1 MAERARRREAAA
13 VLRIRGLHVYYG
25 QSHALQGID
34 LDLAHGVVSVVG
46 RNGMGKTTLCNAIMG
61 LVPVARGSIQFEGDE
76 LAGSNPSRIA
86 HHGVGYV
93 PQGRRLWPSLTVD
106 EHLRL
111 CERGARGGWTRE
123 RIYDAFPRLA
133 ERRTSRGGQLSGG
146 EQQMLAIARALLLNP
161 RLLVMDEPTEGLA
174 PVIVQQV
181 EDMLIRIGEEG
192 EVSVLV
198 IEQNIGVATAVSDD
212 VAIMVN
218 GRIHRIMDA
227 AALAADRDL
236 QQRLLGVGRHGEDES
251 GPGGTG
257 DAVGAGGA
265 GRAGRASGAGGGA
278 GVPGASAP
286 ETPALRLVSGH
297 GAGRIWM
304 SNPEPPTR
312 WSKPVPVADYESAAA
327 DLAGSRRLRGAGGL
341 HDADGARYTGG
352 ARDADGVRYTD
363 GARHADGPHP
373 RGVPRAGGV
382 RRAAGGGPLRP
393 LSPEGDP
400 VVLVIGTFDTKGAEL
415 KFVRDRI
422 VEAGQR
428 VKLVDVST
436 SGRPSAADVPP
447 HQIAA
452 CHPKGPNA
460 VFTNDRGTAV
470 REMALALERWMS
482 RQPGVSG
489 VFSAGG
495 SGGASLAAPAM
506 QALPVGVPKIMV
518 TTVASGDVS
527 RYVGASDI
535 MMLYSVTD
543 VQGLN
548 AISRKVLANGAHA
561 LAGMVANRGDE
572 TSARA
577 RARAGARTTARQE
590 RPAIGL
596 TMFGV
601 TTPCVRQVCARLEDR
616 YDCLVF
622 HATGTGG
629 RSMEKLLDSGEL
641 AGVLDV
647 TTTEVCDMMMG
658 GVFPATE
665 DRFGAVIRTRA
676 PYVGACGALD
686 MVNFGP
692 RESVPERYRSRN
704 LHEHNPQVTL
714 MRTTAE
720 ENDRM
725 GRWIGARLNLMD
737 GPVRF
742 LLPEGGVSQLDAPG
756 MAFHDPGAR
765 AALFGALEE
774 TVRQTGTRQLVRL
787 PHHVN
792 DPAFADALATA
803 FETVAGVRA
812 ARARGGR

>member
-13 VLRIRGLHVYYG
+13 LRIRGLHVYYG
-25 QSHALQGID
+25 QSHALQGVD
-34 LDLAHGVVSVVG
+34 LDLPHGVVSVVG

-61 LVPVARGSIQFEGDE
+61 LVPVAHGSIQLEGDE
-76 LAGSNPSRIA
+76 FIGSDPSRIA
-86 HHGVGYV
+86 HYGVGYV
-93 PQGRRLWPSLTVD
+93 PQGRRLWASLTVD

-111 CERGARGGWTRE
+111 CERGARSGWTRE

-133 ERRTSRGGQLSGG
+133 ERRTSQGGQLSGG
-146 EQQMLAIARALLLNP
+146 EQQMLAISRALLLNP

-198 IEQNIGVATAVSDD
+198 IEQNIGVATAVSED

-227 AALAADRDL
+227 AALAADRAL
-236 QQRLLGVGRHGEDES
+236 QQRLLGVGRHGEGEPAPDDA
-251 GPGGTG
+251 GATG
-257 DAVGAGGA
+257 APD
-265 GRAGRASGAGGGA
+265 
-278 GVPGASAP
+278 ASAI
-286 ETPALRLVSGH
+286 RLVSGH

-304 SNPEPPTR
+304 SNPAPPTR
-312 WSKPVPVADYESAAA
+312 WSKPAPVAGFEAAA
-327 DLAGSRRLRGAGGL
+327 AALAGPRRVRDAGGE
-341 HDADGARYTGG
+341 A
-352 ARDADGVRYTD
+352 
-363 GARHADGPHP
+363 
-373 RGVPRAGGV
+373 
-382 RRAAGGGPLRP
+382 LRP
-393 LSPEGDP
+393 LSPEGEP
-400 VVLVIGTFDTKGAEL
+400 AVLVIGTFDTKGAEL

-422 VEAGQR
+422 VDTGQR

-452 CHPKGPNA
+452 YHPKGLNA
-460 VFTNDRGTAV
+460 VFTGDRGASV
-470 REMALALERWMS
+470 REMAIALECWMS
-482 RQPGVSG
+482 RQPLIAGVI
-489 VFSAGG
+489 SAGG
-495 SGGASLAAPAM
+495 SGGTALVTPAM
-506 QALPVGVPKIMV
+506 QALSVGVPKVMIS
-518 TTVASGDVS
+518 TVASGDVS
-527 RYVGASDI
+527 RYVGPSDI

-548 AISRKVLANGAHA
+548 SISRRVLANGAHA
-561 LAGMVANRGDE
+561 VAGMVANRRDE
-572 TSARA
+572 TSPRA
-577 RARAGARTTARQE
+577 RARSAPPD

-601 TTPCVRQVCARLEDR
+601 TTKCVRQVSARLDDR

-629 RSMEKLLDSGEL
+629 RSMEKLVDSGHL

-647 TTTEVCDMMMG
+647 TTTEVCDLLMG

-665 DRFGAVIRTRA
+665 DRFGAVIRTRM

-692 RESVPERYRSRN
+692 YDSVPERYRGRN
-704 LHEHNPQVTL
+704 LYRHNPQVTL

-720 ENDRM
+720 ENARV
-725 GRWIGARLNLMD
+725 GRWIGERLNRMD

-742 LLPEGGVSQLDAPG
+742 FLPEGGVSELDAPG
-756 MAFHDPGAR
+756 MAFHDPAAD
-765 AALFGALEE
+765 AALFRAIEE
-774 TVRQTGTRQLVRL
+774 TVRQTGARRIVRA
-787 PHHVN
+787 PHHIN
-792 DPAFADALATA
+792 DPAFSDVLVAA
-803 FETVAGVRA
+803 FGAAASVRVSRKRA
-812 ARARGGR
+812 ATSLDG